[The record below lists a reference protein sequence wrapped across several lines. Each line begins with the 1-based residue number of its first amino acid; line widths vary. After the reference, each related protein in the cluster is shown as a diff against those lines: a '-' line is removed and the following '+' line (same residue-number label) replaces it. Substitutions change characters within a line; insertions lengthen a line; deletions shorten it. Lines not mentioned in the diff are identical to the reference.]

1 MFDVVVAPNM
11 YGDII
16 RYAFILTFGYSKI
29 NSDGAAALVGSL
41 GMVPGAN
48 VGPNFVMGEPGRLL
62 HIHFSYLLLIIQFKD
77 DT

>member
-1 MFDVVVAPNM
+1 MHSA
-11 YGDII
+11 
-16 RYAFILTFGYSKI
+16 LTFGYSKI